1 MSLTLLGL
9 IGIGLPGVSAQVTD
23 PANPRVHAVIGI
35 ITQASASSFRLRA
48 DNGERVLKVDK
59 STSVSRRR
67 PSGTHQSLQNDGVAR
82 EHKFT
87 DFVKVGDEALVTY
100 RDDDGVLTALM
111 IRIAPNTQTGR

>member
-1 MSLTLLGL
+1 MSLMALVLVGFGL
-9 IGIGLPGVSAQVTD
+9 SSVSAQVTD
-23 PANPRVHAVIGI
+23 PANPRVHAVIGV

-67 PSGTHQSLQNDGVAR
+67 PSGTNRSLQNDGVAR

-111 IRIAPNTQTGR
+111 VRIASRSQTGR